1 MKTTIR
7 LIALAALAAAPAL
20 ASAQTSTSERSVQ
33 FGLSGGLSVPT
44 GNLSDGVDAGYQVAG
59 HMWVWS
65 SPTIGFRGDVSY
77 DNWKAKTGNVNLRS
91 LAGVANIVA
100 HPSSMAKSAVAPYFV
115 GGVGA
120 FNTKA
125 YTSSNYS
132 SSNTKTNLGVQGGAG
147 LEFHLSGFSTFV
159 EAKFVN
165 VFSDGNSTNWIPIT
179 FGVRF

>member
-1 MKTTIR
+1 MKNTIR
-7 LIALAALAAAPAL
+7 MLALVALAAAPTL
-20 ASAQTSTSERSVQ
+20 VLAQTKSSVQ
-33 FGLSGGLSVPT
+33 FGVSGGLSVPT

-77 DNWKAKTGNVNLRS
+77 DNWKTKTGNVNLRS
-91 LAGVANIVA
+91 LAAVANIVA
-100 HPSSMAKSAVAPYFV
+100 HPASMAKSAVAPYFV

-125 YTSSNYS
+125 YTSSTSS
-132 SSNTKTNLGVQGGAG
+132 SSNTKTNLGVQAGAG
-147 LEFHLSGFSTFV
+147 LEFRLSGFSTFA

-165 VFSDGNSTNWIPIT
+165 VFSSGNNTNWIPIT

>member
-1 MKTTIR
+1 MKKTIR
-7 LIALAALAAAPAL
+7 VIALAALAAAPTL
-20 ASAQTSTSERSVQ
+20 AFAQKSSSVQ
-33 FGLSGGLSVPT
+33 FGVSGGLSVPT

-59 HMWVWS
+59 QMWVWS

-77 DNWKAKTGNVNLRS
+77 DNWKAKIGNVNLRS
-91 LAGVANIVA
+91 LAAVANIVA
-100 HPSSMAKSAVAPYFV
+100 HPESMAKSAVAPYFV

-125 YTSSNYS
+125 YTSSTSS
-132 SSNTKTNLGVQGGAG
+132 SSNTRTNLGVQFGAG
-147 LEFHLSGFSTFV
+147 LEFRLSGFSTFA

-165 VFSDGNSTNWIPIT
+165 VFSSGNNTNWIPIT

>member
-7 LIALAALAAAPAL
+7 LIALAALAAAPTL
-20 ASAQTSTSERSVQ
+20 AFAQKTSSPQ

-44 GNLSDGVDAGYQVAG
+44 GNLSDVVDAGYHVAG

-65 SPTIGFRGDVSY
+65 SPTIGFRADVSY
-77 DNWKAKTGNVNLRS
+77 DNWKTKVGNTNRRS

-100 HPSSMAKSAVAPYFV
+100 HPASMAKSPVAPYFV

-132 SSNTKTNLGVQGGAG
+132 SSTTKTNLGVQVGAG
-147 LEFHLSGFSTFV
+147 LEFHLSGFSTFA

-165 VFSDGNSTNWIPIT
+165 VFSNGNNTNWIPIT

>member
-7 LIALAALAAAPAL
+7 LIALAALAAAPTL
-20 ASAQTSTSERSVQ
+20 ASAQKSSSVQ

-44 GNLSDGVDAGYQVAG
+44 GNLSDVVDAGYQVAG

-65 SPTIGFRGDVSY
+65 SPTVGFRADVSY
-77 DNWKAKTGNVNLRS
+77 DNWKAKTGNVNLRN

-100 HPSSMAKSAVAPYFV
+100 HPASMAKSSVAPYFV

-125 YTSSNYS
+125 YTSSNYT
-132 SSNTKTNLGVQGGAG
+132 SSNTKTNLGVQAGAG
-147 LEFHLSGFSTFV
+147 RAFHLSGFSTFA

-165 VFSDGNSTNWIPIT
+165 VFSNGNNTNWIPIT

>member
-1 MKTTIR
+1 MKKTIR
-7 LIALAALAAAPAL
+7 LIALAALAAAPTL
-20 ASAQTSTSERSVQ
+20 AFAQKSSSVQ
-33 FGLSGGLSVPT
+33 FGVSGGLSVPT

-77 DNWKAKTGNVNLRS
+77 DNWKTKTGNVNLRS
-91 LAGVANIVA
+91 LAAVANIVA
-100 HPSSMAKSAVAPYFV
+100 HPASMAKSAVAPYFV

-125 YTSSNYS
+125 YTSSTSS
-132 SSNTKTNLGVQGGAG
+132 SSNTKTNLGVQVGAG
-147 LEFHLSGFSTFV
+147 LEFRLSGFSTFA

-165 VFSDGNSTNWIPIT
+165 VFSSGNNTNWIPIT

>member
-1 MKTTIR
+1 MKKTIR
-7 LIALAALAAAPAL
+7 LIALAALAAAPSL
-20 ASAQTSTSERSVQ
+20 AFAQKSSSVQ
-33 FGLSGGLSVPT
+33 FGVSGGLSVPT

-77 DNWKAKTGNVNLRS
+77 DNWKTKTGNVNLRS
-91 LAGVANIVA
+91 IAGVANIVA
-100 HPSSMAKSAVAPYFV
+100 HPASMAKSAVAPYFV

-125 YTSSNYS
+125 YTTAS
-132 SSNTKTNLGVQGGAG
+132 SSNTKTNLGVQAGAG

-165 VFSDGNSTNWIPIT
+165 VFSDNNNTNWIPIT